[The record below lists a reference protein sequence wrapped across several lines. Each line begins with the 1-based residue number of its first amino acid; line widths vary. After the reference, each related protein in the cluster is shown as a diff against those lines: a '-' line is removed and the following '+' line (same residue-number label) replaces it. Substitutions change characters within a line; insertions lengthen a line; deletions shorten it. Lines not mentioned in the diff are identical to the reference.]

1 MSDLSEK
8 VYQQFKKDL
17 MTEVFRQDEMIV
29 EQTLVER
36 YGVSRTPVREAAMRL
51 VHEGYLKKYPK
62 KGYTIRC
69 VGKSELRELEECRYI
84 LEAGVIDIIVEK
96 ASDAEIE
103 GLLSYIKDRQAY
115 KDALVYWSHIFHLNM
130 AKLTGNET
138 LISMLTSLL
147 YKVAR
152 PTILSSRT
160 SINNYLALAQN
171 DGYVDPEHLAIVHAL
186 LARDAQTAKDI
197 LRKDISQ
204 TLPF

>member
-51 VHEGYLKKYPK
+51 VHEGYLK
-62 KGYTIRC
+62 GYTIRC

-103 GLLSYIKDRQAY
+103 GLLSYVKDRQAY